1 MAAGSGE
8 TARPA
13 SGKYVFGAHRPA
25 AWQLTI
31 SLGKFLIS
39 SREAAMRRLADHDF
53 SWAHYDFK
61 PAPGDPLHTLHWPR
75 IVIFERLPAATL
87 RPILISGDDAA
98 FGYDKPRILHA
109 GGRVVL
115 HLPAYESG
123 TGNFNREL
131 LYVWAND
138 AWHDA
143 DVTAWHD
150 ELDHRLPKGL
160 VILKGVYPDYEKI
173 TAETPVWR
181 RSHRGGPRWH
191 RQSRRMRRS
200 LAALSSAGLPAGRPK
215 GTNAMTGSFHIEPWD
230 APPKS

>member
-31 SLGKFLIS
+31 SLGKIPDLV
-39 SREAAMRRLADHDF
+39 
-53 SWAHYDFK
+53 
-61 PAPGDPLHTLHWPR
+61 PGGGD
-75 IVIFERLPAATL
+75 AATRGSRFLVGPL
-87 RPILISGDDAA
+87 RLQAGAGRSASHASLAAHRHLRAPSCRDAA
-98 FGYDKPRILHA
+98 ADPDLRRRCGFRDDKPRILHA
-109 GGRVVL
+109 GGRAVL

-138 AWHDA
+138 AWHD
-143 DVTAWHD
+143 
-150 ELDHRLPKGL
+150 ELDRRLPKGL
-160 VILKGVYPDYEKI
+160 VILKGVYPDYEKM

-181 RSHRGGPRWH
+181 RSHRGGQRWH
-191 RQSRRMRRS
+191 RQGRRMRRS

>member
-1 MAAGSGE
+1 
-8 TARPA
+8 
-13 SGKYVFGAHRPA
+13 
-25 AWQLTI
+25 
-31 SLGKFLIS
+31 
-39 SREAAMRRLADHDF
+39 MRRLAGHDF

-61 PAPGDPLHTLHWPR
+61 PAPGDPLHTLRWPR
-75 IVIFERLPAATL
+75 IVIFERLPVATL
-87 RPILISGDDAA
+87 RPIRISGDDAA

-109 GGRVVL
+109 GGRAVL

-138 AWHDA
+138 AWHD
-143 DVTAWHD
+143 
-150 ELDHRLPKGL
+150 ELDRRLPKGL
-160 VILKGVYPDYEKI
+160 VILKGVYPDYEKM

-181 RSHRGGPRWH
+181 RSHRGGQRWH
-191 RQSRRMRRS
+191 RQGRRMRRS
-200 LAALSSAGLPAGRPK
+200 LAALSSAELPAGRPK

>member
-31 SLGKFLIS
+31 SLGKIPDLV
-39 SREAAMRRLADHDF
+39 
-53 SWAHYDFK
+53 
-61 PAPGDPLHTLHWPR
+61 PGGGD
-75 IVIFERLPAATL
+75 AATGTMDRYGPHGRHPDRSRRRGGGAAASRWWRRGECGRRQGTL
-87 RPILISGDDAA
+87 RRSA
-98 FGYDKPRILHA
+98 RQTW
-109 GGRVVL
+109 RS
-115 HLPAYESG
+115 HLPVYESG

-138 AWHDA
+138 
-143 DVTAWHD
+143 TWHD
-150 ELDHRLPKGL
+150 EL
-160 VILKGVYPDYEKI
+160 VILKGVYPDYEKM

-181 RSHRGGPRWH
+181 RSHRGGQRWH
-191 RQSRRMRRS
+191 RQGRRMRRS